1 MMSMSTAYTGGGN
14 SSADDS
20 VRAFATLGE
29 QRIVSRSSAFRA
41 GSLTAIASEVTLDL
55 LDAQL
60 APEGAVVDAMSVFG
74 EIRILVPPGWRVAVD
89 GTPLAGRIKNRGRS
103 AGSADGPQL
112 RVRATAVFG
121 EVKVKR
127 PA

>member
-1 MMSMSTAYTGGGN
+1 MFTSYTDGDN
-14 SSADDS
+14 RAADDV

-60 APEGAVVDAMSVFG
+60 APEGAVVDAMSAAASST
-74 EIRILVPPGWRVAVD
+74 RA
-89 GTPLAGRIKNRGRS
+89 GTRGRRMVRSCGSRPPPCS
-103 AGSADGPQL
+103 A
-112 RVRATAVFG
+112 R
-121 EVKVKR
+121 
-127 PA
+127 

>member
-1 MMSMSTAYTGGGN
+1 MAYMSTSYTDGDN
-14 SSADDS
+14 STADDV

-60 APEGAVVDAMSVFG
+60 APEGAVVDAMSVLG

-89 GTPLAGRIKNRGRS
+89 GTPVGGTIKNKGKG
-103 AGSADGPQL
+103 AGTADGPQL
-112 RVRATAVFG
+112 RVKATAVFG

-127 PA
+127 PS